1 MDGGLEMNTENMTL
15 YRKKRLPTTVGQL
28 CAVLEAPYSLHGLE
42 PDAVIPFIAAVD
54 IADAQPGG
62 LYIPYSESD
71 AEIRANAKKGVL
83 GVLTDHYIEGIPCI
97 VTENKDD
104 ALCRISRW
112 LYSAIALPCTVV
124 TGSTGKTTLK
134 RMVAAVLKTELEIF
148 YRYGNYNTLHS
159 LPETLQLIPPEAE
172 YLIQEADES
181 RHLSITEF
189 SSVLSPEFALVT
201 NISDSHIQYI
211 GSTDALIEEFRGISA
226 GMNAD
231 GVVVINADDPGSTG
245 TAFHPNTI
253 RVGIYSEDADCRAT
267 GIETSD
273 KGTSFDLHY
282 EGRTVRVRLRI
293 PGEHNVYNAM
303 MAYVVGRRKGIP
315 EKRILAALRRFQSSG
330 VRQNYC
336 RWRGTLVYA
345 DCYNANAMSV
355 SYAIQCL
362 CRMRQRRGKRI
373 AVLGDIAEIAGFEE
387 TIYRRIAEA
396 VDHSSLDVLL
406 TCGEHAGM
414 ITQFVTRDMDKK
426 HFRTKAELNDCLRA
440 LKKSGPNAYLFK
452 ASRIMTLETCIK
464 EVFPAHYFLLNLP
477 NFNQLKNAGFK
488 LSSVSQ
494 HIRRRL
500 GSSK

>member
-1 MDGGLEMNTENMTL
+1 MDGGLEVNTDNTTL
-15 YRKKRLPTTVGQL
+15 YRKKRLPMTVGQL
-28 CAVLEAPYSLHGLE
+28 CAVIDAPCSLHGLE
-42 PDAVIPFIAAVD
+42 PETVIPFITVVD

-62 LYIPYSESD
+62 LYIPYEESD
-71 AEIRANAKKGVL
+71 SEIRSNMEKGAL
-83 GVLTDHYIEGIPCI
+83 GVLVDHDIDGIPCI
-97 VTENKDD
+97 VTENKDA
-104 ALCRISRW
+104 ALYRISKW
-112 LYSAIALPCTVV
+112 MYSAIALPCTVV
-124 TGSTGKTTLK
+124 TGSAGKTTLK
-134 RMVAAVLKTELEIF
+134 RMVAAVLKTEQEIF

-172 YLIQEADES
+172 YLIQEVDEGRLHS
-181 RHLSITEF
+181 VTDC
-189 SSVLSPEFALVT
+189 SSVLSPEIALVT
-201 NISDSHIQYI
+201 NISDSHIQYH
-211 GSTDALIEEFRGISA
+211 GSEDALIEELHGITA

-231 GVVVINADDPGSTG
+231 GLVVINADDPGSNR

-253 RVGIYSEDADCRAT
+253 RVGIRSEDADCRAT

-303 MAYVVGRRKGIP
+303 MAYVVGRRKGIS
-315 EKRILAALRRFQSSG
+315 EKHILAALRRFQSSG

-373 AVLGDIAEIAGFEE
+373 AVLGDIGSIAGFEE
-387 TIYRRIAEA
+387 PIYRRIAEA
-396 VDHSSLDVLL
+396 VDRSSLDVLL

-488 LSSVSQ
+488 LSSVPQ
-494 HIRRRL
+494 HIRKRL